1 MLWHAHLSRF
11 SSFSFDNTTSTVSLS
26 LSLSLFQ
33 CFTNHTQGRSEWM
46 RCETS
51 QLITIAFFLP
61 LFLTNLQIPC
71 FFRYETLFPSFLFFV
86 LTFYNLSIILFFPS
100 LEIICNVCLA
110 MDSPIF
116 QKSNYLTVKYAFASL
131 FSVFGFI
138 RLRLFSCEL
147 TS

>member
-1 MLWHAHLSRF
+1 MLWHAHLSSF
-11 SSFSFDNTTSTVSLS
+11 SSFSFDNTTSTVSLSLS

-71 FFRYETLFPSFLFFV
+71 FFRYFNFFRCQTLN
-86 LTFYNLSIILFFPS
+86 FYCPH
-100 LEIICNVCLA
+100 VC
-110 MDSPIF
+110 
-116 QKSNYLTVKYAFASL
+116 Y
-131 FSVFGFI
+131 
-138 RLRLFSCEL
+138 
-147 TS
+147 

>member
-71 FFRYETLFPSFLFFV
+71 FF
-86 LTFYNLSIILFFPS
+86 S
-100 LEIICNVCLA
+100 LESIVTLSHMISCVCH
-110 MDSPIF
+110 
-116 QKSNYLTVKYAFASL
+116 L
-131 FSVFGFI
+131 FITECHFKKTRWLVV
-138 RLRLFSCEL
+138 
-147 TS
+147 